1 MGILNFSTNILNTGN
16 LDFLFGVFVM
26 ETSYVRLINK
36 AAMETRWRT
45 HARQPAPHDRLG
57 NRNGGKSLGNLSAKK
72 TTTFRKIFWLKNIDL
87 KKYFCDKVQENFML
101 ITNNLL

>member
-1 MGILNFSTNILNTGN
+1 VGILNFSTNILNTGN

-72 TTTFRKIFWLKNIDL
+72 LQHSE
-87 KKYFCDKVQENFML
+87 KYFG
-101 ITNNLL
+101 